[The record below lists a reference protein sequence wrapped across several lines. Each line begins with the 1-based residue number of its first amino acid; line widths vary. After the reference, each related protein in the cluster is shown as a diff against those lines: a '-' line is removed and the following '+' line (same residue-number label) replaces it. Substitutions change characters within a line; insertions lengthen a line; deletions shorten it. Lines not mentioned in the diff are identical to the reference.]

1 MLDTD
6 STGYPANSVCA
17 VMNVYTRTQYFEE
30 QLDAILNQT
39 VKPHEIIVWV
49 NYHEKNQAFVNNELQ
64 TLIDSKNH
72 DKIRVI
78 QSNHNWKYHGRFAG
92 SFLAQSEYVC
102 VFDDDTIP
110 GQGWFENC
118 IKSMKIKNG
127 AMGSIGEIYTTDLNK
142 DGEWICK
149 VWKQIGWKKYPP
161 NDNLT
166 RVDVIG
172 HSWFFRKE
180 WLKFMW
186 MEEPVTWN
194 VCEDIQFAYC
204 LQKYGGIYCYVPP
217 QPNEID
223 FVCGSLKGDDYGA
236 DESAS
241 YLINRESWN
250 LIGGERWT
258 AYHDYIVNKKYDLV
272 LWDDNSGIGG

>member
-1 MLDTD
+1 MMDTE

-17 VMNVYTRTQYFEE
+17 IMNVYTRTQYFEE

-39 VKPHEIIVWV
+39 IKPHEIIVWV

-64 TLIDSKNH
+64 PLIDSKNH
-72 DKIRVI
+72 NRIRVI

-127 AMGSIGEIYTTDLNK
+127 AMGSIGEIYITSK
-142 DGEWICK
+142 DIEGLEPNPKSWYFK
-149 VWKQIGWKKYPP
+149 VFKHLGWKL
-161 NDNLT
+161 DNEYDTIT

-186 MEEPVTWN
+186 MEEPSTWD
-194 VCEDIQFAYC
+194 VCEDIQFCYC
-204 LQKYGGIYCYVPP
+204 LQKYGGIYSYVPP
-217 QPNEID
+217 QPNGDE
-223 FVCGSLKGDDYGA
+223 FLCGSLKGYEYGCDD
-236 DESAS
+236 SAS
-241 YLINRESWN
+241 FLQAGDDWN
-250 LIGGERWT
+250 SIGGNRWKG
-258 AYHDYIVNKKYDLV
+258 YYDYIVNKGYQLVRDLK
-272 LWDDNSGIGG
+272 